1 MTADAVRRLEA
12 ELGGRV
18 PEGLETL
25 TDGELADVGDRLRD
39 TKRRQ
44 SQALDAAIE
53 EALEIVP
60 RLLRGP
66 VRKILFG

>member
-1 MTADAVRRLEA
+1 MTADAVGRLEA

-25 TDGELADVGDRLRD
+25 ADGELADIGDRLRD

-60 RLLRGP
+60 RMLRGP
-66 VRKILFG
+66 VRRILFG